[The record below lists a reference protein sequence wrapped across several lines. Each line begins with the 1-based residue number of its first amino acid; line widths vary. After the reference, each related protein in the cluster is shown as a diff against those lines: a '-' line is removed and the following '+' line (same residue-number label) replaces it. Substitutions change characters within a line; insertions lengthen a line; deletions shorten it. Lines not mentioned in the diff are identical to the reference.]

1 MFDKE
6 YIIFLDSQYKIIEEL
21 GAGLSSKIYLVEDIE
36 NCNRYLCKI
45 YSTEKLFVKEY
56 NNYKNFIC
64 KSQSDFLIRFISS
77 NGISKNNVYNY
88 IIFEYAEK
96 GSLINYLENG
106 LGGFDEIYCKLI
118 FEQMLNGIKDLHDTG
133 LTHNYLTLKNILLGK
148 NYSIKISN
156 FIYSDNKSG
165 DKYKDLFCLFAI
177 LLELLTGKKIDLLK
191 LYECYKKNF
200 LTRLNKIFWDVI
212 KINTKINFSENF
224 IKLID
229 NMLSIKSLYTIEEIL
244 KSDWMSEINVD
255 DKNKEILEQK
265 LIEEFKKREEKIN
278 DMKKKSDSIIETEY
292 GYDIHDIDCRGFQ
305 IEENIFTLTRHNA
318 KKTKSNFPLN
328 NIMKINLSTDP
339 YKLMNQLYKNIEKHF
354 DDYVSFELDEGSTAL
369 KFRVTIDKKIELD
382 NELTEKINQLIL
394 EEKKDI
400 KQKDEINIYEEDD
413 DENQCIIDIE
423 LFKYENNKNDCY
435 LLRFVRKS
443 SNISQ
448 YNEYLKIIRSLIKI
462 KNN

>member
-6 YIIFLDSQYKIIEEL
+6 YFLDSQYKIIEEL

-36 NCNRYLCKI
+36 NYNKYLCKI

-96 GSLINYLENG
+96 GGLINYLENG

-191 LYECYKKNF
+191 LYESYKNHF

-255 DKNKEILEQK
+255 DKTKEILEQK

-278 DMKKKSDSIIETEY
+278 DMKKKSD
-292 GYDIHDIDCRGFQ
+292 
-305 IEENIFTLTRHNA
+305 
-318 KKTKSNFPLN
+318 
-328 NIMKINLSTDP
+328 
-339 YKLMNQLYKNIEKHF
+339 
-354 DDYVSFELDEGSTAL
+354 
-369 KFRVTIDKKIELD
+369 
-382 NELTEKINQLIL
+382 
-394 EEKKDI
+394 
-400 KQKDEINIYEEDD
+400 
-413 DENQCIIDIE
+413 
-423 LFKYENNKNDCY
+423 
-435 LLRFVRKS
+435 
-443 SNISQ
+443 
-448 YNEYLKIIRSLIKI
+448 
-462 KNN
+462 

>member
-6 YIIFLDSQYKIIEEL
+6 YFLDSQYKIIEEL

-36 NCNRYLCKI
+36 NYNKYLCKI

-96 GSLINYLENG
+96 GGLINYLENG

-191 LYECYKKNF
+191 LYESYKNHF

-278 DMKKKSDSIIETEY
+278 DMKKKSDSIVETEY

-305 IEENIFTLTRHNA
+305 IEENIFTLSRHNA

-382 NELTEKINQLIL
+382 NELTEKINKLIL
-394 EEKKDI
+394 EEKKDTE
-400 KQKDEINIYEEDD
+400 QKDEINIYEEDD

-448 YNEYLKIIRSLIKI
+448 YNEYLKII
-462 KNN
+462 NF

>member
-278 DMKKKSDSIIETEY
+278 EMKKKSDSIMETEY

-305 IEENIFTLTRHNA
+305 IEENIFTLSRHNA

-382 NELTEKINQLIL
+382 NELTEKINKLIL
-394 EEKKDI
+394 EEKKDTE
-400 KQKDEINIYEEDD
+400 QKDEINIYEEDD

>member
-6 YIIFLDSQYKIIEEL
+6 YFLDSQYKIIEEL

-36 NCNRYLCKI
+36 NYNKYLCKI

-191 LYECYKKNF
+191 LYECYKNHF

-255 DKNKEILEQK
+255 DKTKEILEQK

-278 DMKKKSDSIIETEY
+278 DMRKKSDSIMETEY

-305 IEENIFTLTRHNA
+305 IEENIFTLSRHNA

-382 NELTEKINQLIL
+382 NELTEKINKLIL

-400 KQKDEINIYEEDD
+400 KQKDEINIYNEDD
-413 DENQCIIDIE
+413 DENQCVIDIE
-423 LFKYENNKNDCY
+423 LFKYENDKNDCY

-443 SNISQ
+443 SSISQ
-448 YNEYLKIIRSLIKI
+448 YNEYLKIIKSLIKI

>member
-6 YIIFLDSQYKIIEEL
+6 YFLDSQYKIIEEL

-36 NCNRYLCKI
+36 NYNKYLCKI

-96 GSLINYLENG
+96 GGLINYLENG

-255 DKNKEILEQK
+255 DKTKEILEQK

-278 DMKKKSDSIIETEY
+278 DMKKKSDSIMETEY

-305 IEENIFTLTRHNA
+305 IEENIFTLSRHNA

-394 EEKKDI
+394 EEKKDTE
-400 KQKDEINIYEEDD
+400 QKDEINIYEEDD

-448 YNEYLKIIRSLIKI
+448 YNEYLKIIKSLIKI

>member
-6 YIIFLDSQYKIIEEL
+6 YFLDSQYKIIEEL

-36 NCNRYLCKI
+36 NYNKYLCKI

-96 GSLINYLENG
+96 GGLINYLENG

-133 LTHNYLTLKNILLGK
+133 LSHNYLTLKNILLGK

-200 LTRLNKIFWDVI
+200 LTRLKKIFWDVI

-255 DKNKEILEQK
+255 DKTKEILEQK

-278 DMKKKSDSIIETEY
+278 DMRKKSDSIMETEY

-400 KQKDEINIYEEDD
+400 EQKGEINIYEEDD
-413 DENQCIIDIE
+413 DENQCVIDIE

-448 YNEYLKIIRSLIKI
+448 YNEYLKIIKSLIKI

>member
-6 YIIFLDSQYKIIEEL
+6 YFLDSQYKIIEEL

-36 NCNRYLCKI
+36 NYNKYLCKI

-96 GSLINYLENG
+96 GGLINYLENG

-191 LYECYKKNF
+191 LYECYKNHF
-200 LTRLNKIFWDVI
+200 LTRLKKIFWDVI

-255 DKNKEILEQK
+255 DKTKEILEQK

-278 DMKKKSDSIIETEY
+278 DMKKKSDSIMETEY

-305 IEENIFTLTRHNA
+305 IEENIFTLSRHNT

-382 NELTEKINQLIL
+382 NELTEKINKLIL
-394 EEKKDI
+394 EEKKDTE
-400 KQKDEINIYEEDD
+400 QKDEINIYKEDD
-413 DENQCIIDIE
+413 DENQCVIDIE

-448 YNEYLKIIRSLIKI
+448 YNEYLKIIKSLIKI

>member
-6 YIIFLDSQYKIIEEL
+6 YFLDSQYKIIEEL

-36 NCNRYLCKI
+36 NYNKYLCKI

-96 GSLINYLENG
+96 GGLINYLENG

-255 DKNKEILEQK
+255 DKTKEILEQK

-394 EEKKDI
+394 EEKKDTE
-400 KQKDEINIYEEDD
+400 QKDEINIYEEDD
-413 DENQCIIDIE
+413 DENQCVIDIE

-448 YNEYLKIIRSLIKI
+448 YNEYLKIIKSLIKI

>member
-96 GSLINYLENG
+96 GGLINYLENG

-255 DKNKEILEQK
+255 DKTKEILEQK

-278 DMKKKSDSIIETEY
+278 DMRKKSDSIMETEY

-394 EEKKDI
+394 EEKKDTE
-400 KQKDEINIYEEDD
+400 QKDEINIYNEDD
-413 DENQCIIDIE
+413 DENQCVIDIE

-448 YNEYLKIIRSLIKI
+448 YNEYLKIIKSLIKI

>member
-6 YIIFLDSQYKIIEEL
+6 YFLDSQYKIIEEL

-191 LYECYKKNF
+191 LYESYKNHF

-255 DKNKEILEQK
+255 DKTKEILEQK
-265 LIEEFKKREEKIN
+265 LIGEFKKREEKIN
-278 DMKKKSDSIIETEY
+278 DMKKKSDSITETEY

-305 IEENIFTLTRHNA
+305 IEENIFTLSRHNT

-354 DDYVSFELDEGSTAL
+354 DDCVSFELDEGSTAL

-394 EEKKDI
+394 EEKKDTE
-400 KQKDEINIYEEDD
+400 QKDEINIYEEDD

-448 YNEYLKIIRSLIKI
+448 YNEYLKIIKSLIKI

>member
-6 YIIFLDSQYKIIEEL
+6 YFLDSQYKIIEEL

-96 GSLINYLENG
+96 GGLINYLENG

-200 LTRLNKIFWDVI
+200 LTRLKKIFWDVI

-255 DKNKEILEQK
+255 DKTKEILEQK

-278 DMKKKSDSIIETEY
+278 DMKKKSDSIMETEY
-292 GYDIHDIDCRGFQ
+292 GYDIHNIDCRGFQ
-305 IEENIFTLTRHNA
+305 IEENIFTLSRHNT

-382 NELTEKINQLIL
+382 NELTEKINKLIL
-394 EEKKDI
+394 EEKKDTE
-400 KQKDEINIYEEDD
+400 QKDEINIYEEDD

>member
-6 YIIFLDSQYKIIEEL
+6 YFLDSQYKIIEEL

-96 GSLINYLENG
+96 GGLINYLENG

-191 LYECYKKNF
+191 LYESYKNHF

-255 DKNKEILEQK
+255 DKTKEILEQK

-278 DMKKKSDSIIETEY
+278 DMKKKSDSIMETEY

-305 IEENIFTLTRHNA
+305 IEENIFTLSRHNT

-394 EEKKDI
+394 EEKKDTE
-400 KQKDEINIYEEDD
+400 QKDEINIYAEDD

-448 YNEYLKIIRSLIKI
+448 YNEYLKIIKSLIKI

>member
-6 YIIFLDSQYKIIEEL
+6 YFLDSQYKIIEEL

-36 NCNRYLCKI
+36 NYNKYLCKI

-96 GSLINYLENG
+96 GGLINYLENG

-212 KINTKINFSENF
+212 KINTKINFS
-224 IKLID
+224 
-229 NMLSIKSLYTIEEIL
+229 
-244 KSDWMSEINVD
+244 
-255 DKNKEILEQK
+255 
-265 LIEEFKKREEKIN
+265 
-278 DMKKKSDSIIETEY
+278 
-292 GYDIHDIDCRGFQ
+292 
-305 IEENIFTLTRHNA
+305 
-318 KKTKSNFPLN
+318 
-328 NIMKINLSTDP
+328 
-339 YKLMNQLYKNIEKHF
+339 
-354 DDYVSFELDEGSTAL
+354 
-369 KFRVTIDKKIELD
+369 
-382 NELTEKINQLIL
+382 
-394 EEKKDI
+394 
-400 KQKDEINIYEEDD
+400 
-413 DENQCIIDIE
+413 
-423 LFKYENNKNDCY
+423 
-435 LLRFVRKS
+435 
-443 SNISQ
+443 
-448 YNEYLKIIRSLIKI
+448 
-462 KNN
+462 

>member
-6 YIIFLDSQYKIIEEL
+6 YFLDSQYKIIEEL

-36 NCNRYLCKI
+36 NYNKYLCKI

-96 GSLINYLENG
+96 GGLINYLENG

-191 LYECYKKNF
+191 LYESYKNHF

-255 DKNKEILEQK
+255 DKTKEILEQK

-292 GYDIHDIDCRGFQ
+292 GYDIHDIDCRGLQ
-305 IEENIFTLTRHNA
+305 IEENIFTLSRHNTI
-318 KKTKSNFPLN
+318 KTKSNFPLN

-382 NELTEKINQLIL
+382 NELTEKINKLIL
-394 EEKKDI
+394 EEKKDTE
-400 KQKDEINIYEEDD
+400 QKDEINIYEEDD
-413 DENQCIIDIE
+413 DENQCVIDIE

-448 YNEYLKIIRSLIKI
+448 YNEYLKIIKSLIKI

>member
-6 YIIFLDSQYKIIEEL
+6 YFLDSQYKIIEEL

-36 NCNRYLCKI
+36 NYNKYLCKI

-96 GSLINYLENG
+96 GGLINYLENG

-255 DKNKEILEQK
+255 DKTKEILEQK

-278 DMKKKSDSIIETEY
+278 DMKKKSDSIMETEY

-305 IEENIFTLTRHNA
+305 IEENIFTLSRHNT

-394 EEKKDI
+394 EEKKDTE
-400 KQKDEINIYEEDD
+400 QKDEINIYKEDD
-413 DENQCIIDIE
+413 DENQCVIDIE

-448 YNEYLKIIRSLIKI
+448 YNEYLKIIKSLIKI

>member
-6 YIIFLDSQYKIIEEL
+6 YFLDSQYKIIEEL

-36 NCNRYLCKI
+36 NYNKYLCKI

-96 GSLINYLENG
+96 GGLINYLENG

-191 LYECYKKNF
+191 LYECYKNHF

-255 DKNKEILEQK
+255 DKTKEILEQK

-278 DMKKKSDSIIETEY
+278 DMKKKSDSIMETEY

-305 IEENIFTLTRHNA
+305 IEENIFTLSRHNA

-382 NELTEKINQLIL
+382 NELTEKINKLIL
-394 EEKKDI
+394 EEKKDTE
-400 KQKDEINIYEEDD
+400 QKDEINIYKEDD
-413 DENQCIIDIE
+413 DENQCVIDIE

-448 YNEYLKIIRSLIKI
+448 YNEYLKIIKSLIKI

>member
-6 YIIFLDSQYKIIEEL
+6 YFLDSQYKIIEEL

-36 NCNRYLCKI
+36 NYNKYLCKI

-96 GSLINYLENG
+96 GGLINYLENG

-191 LYECYKKNF
+191 LYECYKNHF

-255 DKNKEILEQK
+255 DKTKEILEQK

-278 DMKKKSDSIIETEY
+278 DMKKKSDSIMETEY

-305 IEENIFTLTRHNA
+305 IEENIFTLSRHNT

-382 NELTEKINQLIL
+382 NELTEKINKLIL
-394 EEKKDI
+394 EEKKDTE
-400 KQKDEINIYEEDD
+400 QKDEINIYKEDD
-413 DENQCIIDIE
+413 DENQCVIDIE

-448 YNEYLKIIRSLIKI
+448 YNEYLKIIKSLIKI

>member
-6 YIIFLDSQYKIIEEL
+6 YFLDSQYKIIEEL

-36 NCNRYLCKI
+36 NYNKYLCKI

-96 GSLINYLENG
+96 GGLINYLENG

-191 LYECYKKNF
+191 LYESYKNHF

-255 DKNKEILEQK
+255 DKTKDILEQK

-278 DMKKKSDSIIETEY
+278 DMKKKSDSIMETEY

-305 IEENIFTLTRHNA
+305 IEENIFTLSRHNA

-382 NELTEKINQLIL
+382 NELTEKINKLIL
-394 EEKKDI
+394 EEKKDTE
-400 KQKDEINIYEEDD
+400 QKDEINIYEEDD

-448 YNEYLKIIRSLIKI
+448 YNEYLKIIKTLIKI

>member
-36 NCNRYLCKI
+36 NYNKYLCKI

-191 LYECYKKNF
+191 LYESYKNHF

-255 DKNKEILEQK
+255 DKTKEILEQK

-278 DMKKKSDSIIETEY
+278 DMRKKSDSIMETEY

-305 IEENIFTLTRHNA
+305 IEENIFTLSRHNA

-382 NELTEKINQLIL
+382 NELTEKINKLIL
-394 EEKKDI
+394 EEKKDTE
-400 KQKDEINIYEEDD
+400 QKDEINIYEEDD

-423 LFKYENNKNDCY
+423 LFKYENDKNDCY

-448 YNEYLKIIRSLIKI
+448 YNEYLKIIKSLIKI

>member
-6 YIIFLDSQYKIIEEL
+6 YFLDSQYKIIEEL

-191 LYECYKKNF
+191 LYECYKNHF

-212 KINTKINFSENF
+212 KNNTKMNFSENF

-255 DKNKEILEQK
+255 DKTKEILEQK

-292 GYDIHDIDCRGFQ
+292 GYDIHDFDCRGFQ

-394 EEKKDI
+394 EEKKDTE
-400 KQKDEINIYEEDD
+400 QKDEINIYEEDD
-413 DENQCIIDIE
+413 EENQCIIDIE

>member
-6 YIIFLDSQYKIIEEL
+6 YFLDSQYKIIEEL

-96 GSLINYLENG
+96 GGLINYLENG

-191 LYECYKKNF
+191 LYESYKNHF

-255 DKNKEILEQK
+255 DKTKEILEQK

-292 GYDIHDIDCRGFQ
+292 GYDIHDIDCRGLQ
-305 IEENIFTLTRHNA
+305 IEENIFTLSRHNA

-382 NELTEKINQLIL
+382 NELTEKINKLIL

-400 KQKDEINIYEEDD
+400 KQKDEINIYNEDD
-413 DENQCIIDIE
+413 DENQCVIDIE

-448 YNEYLKIIRSLIKI
+448 YNEYLKIIKSLIKI

>member
-6 YIIFLDSQYKIIEEL
+6 YFLDSQYKIIEEL

-36 NCNRYLCKI
+36 NYNKYLCKI

-96 GSLINYLENG
+96 GGLINYLENG

-191 LYECYKKNF
+191 LYESYKNHF

-255 DKNKEILEQK
+255 DKTKEILEQK
-265 LIEEFKKREEKIN
+265 LIGEFKKREEKIN
-278 DMKKKSDSIIETEY
+278 DMKKKSDSIMETEY

-305 IEENIFTLTRHNA
+305 IEENIFTLSRHNT

-382 NELTEKINQLIL
+382 NELTEKINKLIL
-394 EEKKDI
+394 EEKKDTE
-400 KQKDEINIYEEDD
+400 QKDEINIYEEDD

-423 LFKYENNKNDCY
+423 LFKYENDKNDCY

-448 YNEYLKIIRSLIKI
+448 YNEYLKIIKSLIKI

>member
-6 YIIFLDSQYKIIEEL
+6 YFLDSQYKIIEEL

-96 GSLINYLENG
+96 GGLINYLENG

-244 KSDWMSEINVD
+244 KSDWMSEINVG
-255 DKNKEILEQK
+255 DKTKEILEQK

-278 DMKKKSDSIIETEY
+278 DMRKKSDSIMETEY
-292 GYDIHDIDCRGFQ
+292 GYDIHDIDCRGLQ
-305 IEENIFTLTRHNA
+305 IEENIFTLSRHNA

-354 DDYVSFELDEGSTAL
+354 DDCVSFELDEGSTAL

-394 EEKKDI
+394 EEKKDTE
-400 KQKDEINIYEEDD
+400 QKDEINIYEEDD

-448 YNEYLKIIRSLIKI
+448 YNEYLKIIKSLIKI

>member
-6 YIIFLDSQYKIIEEL
+6 YFLDSQYKIIEEL

-36 NCNRYLCKI
+36 NYNKYLCKI

-96 GSLINYLENG
+96 GGLINYLENG

-191 LYECYKKNF
+191 LYESYKNHF

-255 DKNKEILEQK
+255 DKTKEILEQK

-278 DMKKKSDSIIETEY
+278 DMRKKSDSIMETEY
-292 GYDIHDIDCRGFQ
+292 GYNIHDIDCRGFQ
-305 IEENIFTLTRHNA
+305 IEENIFTLSRHNT

-382 NELTEKINQLIL
+382 NELTEKINKLIL
-394 EEKKDI
+394 EEKKDTE
-400 KQKDEINIYEEDD
+400 QKDEINIYEEDD

-448 YNEYLKIIRSLIKI
+448 YNEYLKIIKSLIKI

>member
-6 YIIFLDSQYKIIEEL
+6 YFLDSQYKIIEEL

-96 GSLINYLENG
+96 GGLINYLENG

-255 DKNKEILEQK
+255 DKTKEILEQK

-394 EEKKDI
+394 EEKKDTE
-400 KQKDEINIYEEDD
+400 QKDEINIYEEDD
-413 DENQCIIDIE
+413 DENQCVIDIE

-448 YNEYLKIIRSLIKI
+448 YNEYLKIIKSLIKI

>member
-6 YIIFLDSQYKIIEEL
+6 YFLDSQYKIIEEL

-191 LYECYKKNF
+191 LYESYKNHF

-255 DKNKEILEQK
+255 DKTKEILEQK

-278 DMKKKSDSIIETEY
+278 DMRKKSDSIIETEY

-305 IEENIFTLTRHNA
+305 IEENIFTLSRHNT

-382 NELTEKINQLIL
+382 NELTEKINKLIL
-394 EEKKDI
+394 EEKKDTE
-400 KQKDEINIYEEDD
+400 QKDEINIYEEDD

-448 YNEYLKIIRSLIKI
+448 YNEYLKIIKSLIKI

>member
-6 YIIFLDSQYKIIEEL
+6 YFLDSQYKIIEEL

-36 NCNRYLCKI
+36 NYNKYLCKI

-96 GSLINYLENG
+96 GGLINYLENG

-191 LYECYKKNF
+191 LYECYKNHF

-278 DMKKKSDSIIETEY
+278 DMKKKSDSIMETEY

-305 IEENIFTLTRHNA
+305 IEENIFTLSRHNT

-394 EEKKDI
+394 EEQKDTE
-400 KQKDEINIYEEDD
+400 QKDEINIYEEDD

-448 YNEYLKIIRSLIKI
+448 YNEYLKIIKSLIKI

>member
-6 YIIFLDSQYKIIEEL
+6 YFLDSQYKIIEEL

-255 DKNKEILEQK
+255 DKTKEILEQK

-278 DMKKKSDSIIETEY
+278 DMKKKSDSIVETEY

-305 IEENIFTLTRHNA
+305 IEENIFTLSRHNA

-382 NELTEKINQLIL
+382 NELTEKINKLIL

-400 KQKDEINIYEEDD
+400 KQKDEINIYNEDD
-413 DENQCIIDIE
+413 DENQCVIDIE

-448 YNEYLKIIRSLIKI
+448 YNEYLKIIKSLIKI

>member
-1 MFDKE
+1 
-6 YIIFLDSQYKIIEEL
+6 
-21 GAGLSSKIYLVEDIE
+21 
-36 NCNRYLCKI
+36 
-45 YSTEKLFVKEY
+45 
-56 NNYKNFIC
+56 
-64 KSQSDFLIRFISS
+64 
-77 NGISKNNVYNY
+77 
-88 IIFEYAEK
+88 
-96 GSLINYLENG
+96 
-106 LGGFDEIYCKLI
+106 
-118 FEQMLNGIKDLHDTG
+118 
-133 LTHNYLTLKNILLGK
+133 
-148 NYSIKISN
+148 
-156 FIYSDNKSG
+156 
-165 DKYKDLFCLFAI
+165 
-177 LLELLTGKKIDLLK
+177 
-191 LYECYKKNF
+191 
-200 LTRLNKIFWDVI
+200 
-212 KINTKINFSENF
+212 
-224 IKLID
+224 
-229 NMLSIKSLYTIEEIL
+229 MLSIKSLYTIEEIL

-255 DKNKEILEQK
+255 DKTKEILEQK

-278 DMKKKSDSIIETEY
+278 DMRKKSDSIIETEY

-305 IEENIFTLTRHNA
+305 IEENIFTLSRHNA

-394 EEKKDI
+394 EEKKDTE
-400 KQKDEINIYEEDD
+400 QKDEINIYEEDD

-448 YNEYLKIIRSLIKI
+448 YNEYLKIIKSLIKI

>member
-6 YIIFLDSQYKIIEEL
+6 YFLDSQYKIIEEL

-36 NCNRYLCKI
+36 NYNKYLCKI

-96 GSLINYLENG
+96 GGLINYLENG

-255 DKNKEILEQK
+255 DKTKEILEQK

-278 DMKKKSDSIIETEY
+278 DMKKKSDSIMETEY

-305 IEENIFTLTRHNA
+305 IEENIFTLSRHNT

-394 EEKKDI
+394 EEKKDTE
-400 KQKDEINIYEEDD
+400 QKDEINIYEEDD
-413 DENQCIIDIE
+413 DENQCVIDIE

-448 YNEYLKIIRSLIKI
+448 YNEYLKIIKSLIKI

>member
-6 YIIFLDSQYKIIEEL
+6 YFLDSQYKIIEEL

-255 DKNKEILEQK
+255 DKTKEILEQK
-265 LIEEFKKREEKIN
+265 LIGEFKKREEKIN
-278 DMKKKSDSIIETEY
+278 DMKKKSDSIMETEY

-305 IEENIFTLTRHNA
+305 IEENIFTLSRHNT

-394 EEKKDI
+394 EEKKDTE
-400 KQKDEINIYEEDD
+400 QKDEINICEEDD

-448 YNEYLKIIRSLIKI
+448 YNEYLKIIKSLIKI

>member
-96 GSLINYLENG
+96 GGLINYLENG

-191 LYECYKKNF
+191 LYESYKNHF

-255 DKNKEILEQK
+255 DKTKEILEQK

-278 DMKKKSDSIIETEY
+278 DMRKKSDSIMETEY

-305 IEENIFTLTRHNA
+305 IEENIFTLSRHNA

-382 NELTEKINQLIL
+382 NELTEKINKLIL
-394 EEKKDI
+394 EEKKDTE
-400 KQKDEINIYEEDD
+400 QKDEINIYEEDD

-423 LFKYENNKNDCY
+423 LFKYENDKNDCY

-448 YNEYLKIIRSLIKI
+448 YNEYLKIIKSLIKI

>member
-6 YIIFLDSQYKIIEEL
+6 YFLDSQYKIIEEL

-36 NCNRYLCKI
+36 NYNKYLCKI

-96 GSLINYLENG
+96 GGLINYLENG

-191 LYECYKKNF
+191 LYECYKNHF

-255 DKNKEILEQK
+255 DKTKEILEQK
-265 LIEEFKKREEKIN
+265 LIGEFKKREEKIN
-278 DMKKKSDSIIETEY
+278 DMRKKSDSIMETEY
-292 GYDIHDIDCRGFQ
+292 GYDLHDIDCRGFQ
-305 IEENIFTLTRHNA
+305 IEENIFTLSRHNA

-354 DDYVSFELDEGSTAL
+354 DDYVSFELDEGPTAL

-382 NELTEKINQLIL
+382 NELTEKINKLIL

-400 KQKDEINIYEEDD
+400 KQKDEINIYNEDD
-413 DENQCIIDIE
+413 DENQCVIDIE

-448 YNEYLKIIRSLIKI
+448 YNEYLKIIKSLIKI